1 MEIVCREVI
10 YRLRK
15 ITFLQAQSRVCLSFL
30 QNQWWL
36 EAMVHQIFGQSVKI
50 HDIPIKQWR
59 FAKLFVSL
67 NLRIISWNQ
76 FYSNILYYRSFFHG
90 NFSINPWIMVH
101 DTRILWYPQCTVTHC
116 GKMKKYSQHTVEE
129 WKIHS
134 YQNLFPSNQLFSNL
148 LSKYVGFTKFLSKK
162 RESNFP

>member
-90 NFSINPWIMVH
+90 NFSIKPWIMVH
-101 DTRILWYPQCTVTHC
+101 DTRILWYTQCTMPHC
-116 GKMKKYSQHTVEE
+116 GKMK
-129 WKIHS
+129 
-134 YQNLFPSNQLFSNL
+134 NL
-148 LSKYVGFTKFLSKK
+148 LSPNFFPVKSTLEISIFICSMRCFHENFAKK
-162 RESNFP
+162 ALE